1 MRIDEKIADYLSE
14 SKSYKFGKFEL
25 HILERWEDGGPS
37 NDYVIKKS
45 GGSIRIETKYLDDFK
60 KIVSKIK

>member
-1 MRIDEKIADYLSE
+1 MRIDEKIEEYLSE
-14 SKSYKFGKFEL
+14 AKSYKFGKFEL
-25 HILERWEDGGPS
+25 HILERFEDGEKS

-60 KIVSKIK
+60 KLVGKIK